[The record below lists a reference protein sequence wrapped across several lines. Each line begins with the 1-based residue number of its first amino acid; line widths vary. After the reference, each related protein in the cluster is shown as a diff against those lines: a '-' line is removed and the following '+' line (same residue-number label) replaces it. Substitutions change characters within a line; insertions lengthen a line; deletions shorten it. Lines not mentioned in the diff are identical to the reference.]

1 MRTTAVILV
10 VAALG
15 FAGLTFFLVQNYLD
29 DQTQTAAVAD
39 PVAAAVE
46 VVVAGRDL
54 PAGSVIEPSRVRW
67 QAWPDDSVDD
77 AYVVQR
83 NGVGEGLIDNLIGSV
98 VRRAIAAGEP
108 ITASKVFK
116 REDAGFLAG
125 MLRPGMRAIAIKVT
139 AASGAAG
146 FILPGDRVDVVLSS
160 EWREKSEE
168 LGAIVRRFSETILY
182 DVRVLAID
190 QSMDDV
196 EENAQVS
203 ETATLEILPK
213 QAEMLAV
220 ASSMGKLSLALRSLI
235 PGPADSVY
243 GDSFTSDREVSRAL
257 GGRFAD
263 AQRRAEPVPE
273 PLPEPVVAAPTQV
286 KRTRTVQV
294 YRSSAGSTL
303 EFKQ

>member
-1 MRTTAVILV
+1 MRTAAVILI

-29 DQTQTAAVAD
+29 GQTQTAAVAD
-39 PVAAAVE
+39 PAAAAVE

-83 NGVGEGLIDNLIGSV
+83 NGVGEGQIDDLVGSV

-125 MLRPGMRAIAIKVT
+125 MLRPGMRAVSIKVS

-213 QAEMLAV
+213 QAEMVAV
-220 ASSMGKLSLALRSLI
+220 ANSMGKLSLSLRSLT
-235 PGPADSVY
+235 PGPADSFY

-263 AQRRAEPVPE
+263 AERRAEPVPE
-273 PLPEPVVAAPTQV
+273 PVVAAMQV
-286 KRTRTVQV
+286 ERMRTVQV
-294 YRSSAGSTL
+294 YRSSEGSTL
-303 EFKQ
+303 EFSQ